1 MAGVYYNQG
10 KYKEALDLFRKALN
24 IRKAKLGDEHPD
36 TKQVQE
42 WVAEME
48 AKV

>member
-1 MAGVYYNQG
+1 MYF
-10 KYKEALDLFRKALN
+10 FRKALK

-36 TKQVQE
+36 TKEVQE